1 MYEKVIFT
9 VVFFVSVSSSIGQEI
24 DSTSVSKIQPS
35 NVQEFQINENLIYQ
49 YQKPK
54 FFDFITKI
62 PRDLGIMGEMFVQ
75 KENLIWFGA
84 SVGSTAILIPFDQN
98 IVDSSRDFG
107 EKIGFE
113 ESHTYSGPAKI
124 FPKNINS
131 AIYRFG
137 NGFTAILVGGGL
149 LTYGLSNDDYRAIH
163 TSSEIMEGLIASGAL
178 VQTVKRVTGRESPFI
193 AEENGNDGGA
203 WNPFPSFK
211 AYAENTPHYDA
222 MPSGH
227 LVTIMTTV
235 VIISE
240 NYKEVKWIKP
250 VSYSFIGLMCFE
262 MMQSKVHWVSD
273 YPLVLFMGYVIG
285 KSIVKGRITKK
296 TSTNVGDLKTVKPKF
311 HYSFCSNQNYTM
323 AGVRV
328 VF

>member
-1 MYEKVIFT
+1 MYGKVIFT
-9 VVFFVSVSSSIGQEI
+9 VVFLASFSLSIGQEI
-24 DSTSVSKIQPS
+24 DSTSMSKIQPD
-35 NVQEFQINENLIYQ
+35 NVQEVRINDNLTYQ

-62 PRDLGIMGEMFVQ
+62 PRDLGTMGNMFVQ

-84 SVGSTAILIPFDQN
+84 SVGSTAILIPFDQK

-107 EKIGFE
+107 ERIGFE

-178 VQTVKRVTGRESPFI
+178 VQTVKRITGRESPFI

-203 WNPFPSFK
+203 WTLFPSFK

-250 VSYSFIGLMCFE
+250 VGYSFIGLMCFE
-262 MMQSKVHWVSD
+262 MVQSKVHWVSD
-273 YPLVLFMGYVIG
+273 YPLALFMGYVIG
-285 KSIVKGRITKK
+285 KSIVKGRITEK
-296 TSTNVGDLKTVKPKF
+296 TSTHISDLKTVKPKF
-311 HYSFCSNQNYTM
+311 HYSFSTNQSYTM
-323 AGVRV
+323 VGVRA